1 MCKRVNVEDAP
12 GYEDFEGFEVARFRA
27 MDGRVFVAVDY
38 EFEGKRDFSLF
49 PEQYVRETNPAA
61 PE

>member
-1 MCKRVNVEDAP
+1 MCKRVIVEDAP

-27 MDGRVFVAVDY
+27 LNGTVFVGVDY
-38 EFEGKRDFSLF
+38 EWENRREFGLF
-49 PEQYVRETNPAA
+49 PEQYVREANPAA